1 MKIVYDIGIK
11 DREYPAWKDGKSVK
25 EYVAWC
31 GMLYR
36 CTQKYWDKYPTY
48 IGTTCSNNFKHYSYF
63 YEWCQK
69 QIGFDKDNYQLDK
82 DIMIRGNKLYSED
95 TCCFVPRDIN
105 VLFTNRKALRGKYL
119 IGASLQKRTGRFQA
133 SCKDGTGKLKYLGIF
148 STQEQAFEAYKSF
161 KESIV
166 KRLANKYKGLIDD
179 RVYHALMNYTV
190 EITD

>member
-69 QIGFDKDNYQLDK
+69 QIGFDKEDYHLDK
-82 DIMIRGNKLYSED
+82 DIMIKGNKLYSED
-95 TCCFVPRDIN
+95 TCCFVPREIN
-105 VLFTNRKALRGKYL
+105 VFFTDRTFDRGEYPVGVCFHKN
-119 IGASLQKRTGRFQA
+119 
-133 SCKDGTGKLKYLGIF
+133 TGKLAASCSVNGKRKHLGLF
-148 STQEQAFEAYKSF
+148 DNPEEAFNTYKLF
-161 KESIV
+161 KEDEC
-166 KRLANKYKGLIDD
+166 KKLANKWRGKIDE
-179 RVYHALMNYTV
+179 RVYNAMINWV
-190 EITD
+190 V